1 MQDFDSTE
9 RRRPASEGVLENRSG
24 AASTERKALTITI
37 GGSCVMVVA
46 ALTAHFAGAPV
57 ELVAVAG
64 GVAIVVV
71 GIFTRSFQSLFPVFY
86 PQKQAYFERTG
97 AAKRLPSRPEF
108 CLTAR
113 VVVCVRGCANPT
125 WVRSRRCAA
134 VCLHMCGGISQLSP
148 CFWGPS
154 RWEPRERWSD
164 GRARTLIGRAPE
176 RVRCRKVCL
185 RTTPRRS
192 AVLLLG
198 ICVVSRN
205 LGETSTA
212 DSCTT
217 GRRSSASLSLWIHTP
232 QLGSCP
238 RREDKR
244 KRSGGGTTSCRDTSS
259 CGGQVDSQIFCMR
272 NVS

>member
-9 RRRPASEGVLENRSG
+9 RRRPASEGVLKNSG

-46 ALTAHFAGAPV
+46 ALTAHFSGAPV

-97 AAKRLPSRPEF
+97 AAKHLPSLPEF
-108 CLTAR
+108 CVAAR
-113 VVVCVRGCANPT
+113 VVLCVRGCANPT

-148 CFWGPS
+148 CFQGPS
-154 RWEPRERWSD
+154 RWDQRSLSH
-164 GRARTLIGRAPE
+164 RARPPQTE
-176 RVRCRKVCL
+176 CR
-185 RTTPRRS
+185 
-192 AVLLLG
+192 
-198 ICVVSRN
+198 
-205 LGETSTA
+205 
-212 DSCTT
+212 
-217 GRRSSASLSLWIHTP
+217 
-232 QLGSCP
+232 QL
-238 RREDKR
+238 
-244 KRSGGGTTSCRDTSS
+244 
-259 CGGQVDSQIFCMR
+259 
-272 NVS
+272 